1 MVQGLARRY
10 LALSQGDI
18 DDAVQDVFIEI
29 WRCAGRFTPG
39 EHSSEAAFI
48 ATIAH
53 RRLIDA
59 QRRLASRPRPSEAAS
74 HDGAIPARALSNHDG
89 SDNEEDIRLA
99 AEALDQLPDPLRD
112 VMYLSFHSGLS
123 HAGIAERV
131 GLPIG
136 TVKTRLRRGLHE
148 IRLRLSAGT
157 TPSASHGR
165 TEGGVA

>member
-10 LALSQGDI
+10 LALSHGDI
-18 DDAVQDVFIEI
+18 DDAVQDVFIEL

-74 HDGAIPARALSNHDG
+74 HDGAIPARASTPHARAE
-89 SDNEEDIRLA
+89 NEDDIRLA

-123 HAGIAERV
+123 HAGIAQRV

-148 IRLRLSAGT
+148 IRMKLTSGVA
-157 TPSASHGR
+157 PSTGHGR
-165 TEGGVA
+165 PEGGVA